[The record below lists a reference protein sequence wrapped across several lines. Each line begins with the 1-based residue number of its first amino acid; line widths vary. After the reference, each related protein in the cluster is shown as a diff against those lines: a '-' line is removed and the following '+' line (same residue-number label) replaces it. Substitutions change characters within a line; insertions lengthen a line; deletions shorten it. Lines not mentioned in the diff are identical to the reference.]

1 MRRSA
6 CIAARLVLVAGLV
19 LPFGV
24 GQAQSLPGPD
34 NRPAPGNEVPAVT
47 PREAGYRPR
56 VNYQLQCSGCHH
68 VDGEGSRKNDVP
80 RMKDFVGHFLEVEG
94 GREFLV
100 RVPGVS
106 LSSFTDAQ
114 LADLMNWMLT
124 SDIAGD
130 STPAHFKPYS
140 AEEVAGLRAKPLD
153 QIDTTRDVLLQ
164 RMRDRQIAIRDG
176 LEDRP

>member
-1 MRRSA
+1 MTRQA
-6 CIAARLVLVAGLV
+6 LIAAALVLVASL
-19 LPFGV
+19 LPV
-24 GQAQSLPGPD
+24 GMAVAQSLPGPD
-34 NRPAPGNEVPAVT
+34 NRPAPGNEVPAVK
-47 PREAGYRPR
+47 PRDAGYRPQ

-80 RMKDFVGHFLEVEG
+80 RMKNFVGHFLEVDG
-94 GREFLV
+94 GREFLI

-130 STPAHFKPYS
+130 STPTDFQPYS
-140 AEEVAGLRAKPLD
+140 TKEVAALRAKPLE
-153 QIDTTRDVLLQ
+153 QIHATRDVLLQ
-164 RMRDRQIAIRDG
+164 RMRDQHIAIRDG
-176 LEDRP
+176 LGDRP

>member
-1 MRRSA
+1 MLLTSLLSA
-6 CIAARLVLVAGLV
+6 GVAV
-19 LPFGV
+19 
-24 GQAQSLPGPD
+24 AQSLPGPD
-34 NRPAPGNEVPAVT
+34 NRPAPGNGVPAVK
-47 PREAGYRPR
+47 PREAGYRPQ
-56 VNYQLQCSGCHH
+56 VNYQLQCSGCHR

-114 LADLMNWMLT
+114 LAALMNWMLT

-130 STPAHFKPYS
+130 STPADFQPYS
-140 AEEVAGLRAKPLD
+140 AAEVAGLRAQPLD

-164 RMRDRQIAIRDG
+164 RMRDRQIVIRDG